1 MENNINLKP
10 FNVRTD
16 LVVESIDASHK
27 PIKTQEKTNKNIK
40 ISTTDITKEEGKVIE
55 KKEGRYITIT
65 FKDITN
71 YEDREEIGKA
81 LEKEIKS
88 LLKYKNIKDDDEG
101 LILGLGNSKST
112 PDALGP
118 KVVSRLVITRHL
130 FKLNALPKEGIRS
143 ISAISPG
150 VMGETGIETADYIE
164 ALTNLINPQFII
176 VIDALAASS
185 LERVNHTIQLTDTG
199 IRPGSGV
206 YNNRKEISTNT
217 LKIPVIAIGVPTV
230 VESSVIVNESINY
243 LLKHISYI
251 KNNTE
256 INKLSPLHFDNYI
269 DKIRNLE
276 LSQSDK
282 EKLMGLVGT
291 LGEIEKRNLIK
302 EVMSAVNY
310 DLIVCPKEVD
320 FLIDKISD
328 VISSSLNNAL
338 HRQITHY

>member
-40 ISTTDITKEEGKVIE
+40 ISTTDITKEEGTVIE
-55 KKEGRYITIT
+55 KKEGRYVTIT

-206 YNNRKEISTNT
+206 YNNRKEISTDT

-230 VESSVIVNESINY
+230 VESSVIVNEAINY

-291 LGEIEKRNLIK
+291 LGEIEKRNIIK

>member
-40 ISTTDITKEEGKVIE
+40 ISTTDITKEEGTVIE

-88 LLKYKNIKDDDEG
+88 LLKYKNIKDNDEG

-206 YNNRKEISTNT
+206 YNNRKEISTDT

>member
-40 ISTTDITKEEGKVIE
+40 ISTTDITKEEGTVIE

-164 ALTNLINPQFII
+164 ALTNLIKPQFII

-185 LERVNHTIQLTDTG
+185 LERINHTIQLTDTG

-206 YNNRKEISTNT
+206 YNNRKEISTDT

-230 VESSVIVNESINY
+230 VESSVIVNEAINY

>member
-130 FKLNALPKEGIRS
+130 FKLNAIPKEGIRS

-185 LERVNHTIQLTDTG
+185 LERVNRTIQLTDTG

-206 YNNRKEISTNT
+206 YNNRKEISTDT

-230 VESSVIVNESINY
+230 VESSVIVNEAINY

-276 LSQSDK
+276 LSRSDK

>member
-1 MENNINLKP
+1 MENNISLKP

-40 ISTTDITKEEGKVIE
+40 ISITDITKEEGKVIE

-88 LLKYKNIKDDDEG
+88 LLKYKNIKDNDEG

-118 KVVSRLVITRHL
+118 KVISRLVITRHL
-130 FKLNALPKEGIRS
+130 FKLNAIPKEGIRS

-164 ALTNLINPQFII
+164 ALTNLIKPQFII

-185 LERVNHTIQLTDTG
+185 LERINHTIQLTDTG

-206 YNNRKEISTNT
+206 YNNRKEISTDT

-230 VESSVIVNESINY
+230 VESSVIVNEAINY

>member
-40 ISTTDITKEEGKVIE
+40 ISTTDITKEEGTVIE
-55 KKEGRYITIT
+55 KKEGRYVTIT

-71 YEDREEIGKA
+71 YEDREEIGTA

-206 YNNRKEISTNT
+206 YNNRKEISTDT

-230 VESSVIVNESINY
+230 VESSVIVNEAINY

>member
-40 ISTTDITKEEGKVIE
+40 ISTTDITKEEGTVIE
-55 KKEGRYITIT
+55 KKEGRYVTIT

-185 LERVNHTIQLTDTG
+185 IERVNHTIQLTDTG

-206 YNNRKEISTNT
+206 YNNRKEISTDT

-230 VESSVIVNESINY
+230 VESSVIVNEAINY

>member
-40 ISTTDITKEEGKVIE
+40 ISTTDITKEEGTVIE

-206 YNNRKEISTNT
+206 YNNRKEISTDT

-230 VESSVIVNESINY
+230 VESSVIVNEAINY

-282 EKLMGLVGT
+282 EKLMGLIGT

-328 VISSSLNNAL
+328 VISSKSLTML
-338 HRQITHY
+338 SIDK

>member
-16 LVVESIDASHK
+16 LVVESIDESHK

-40 ISTTDITKEEGKVIE
+40 ISTTDITKEEGTVIE
-55 KKEGRYITIT
+55 KKEGRYVTIT

-206 YNNRKEISTNT
+206 YNNRKEISTDT

-230 VESSVIVNESINY
+230 VESSVIVNEAINY

>member
-40 ISTTDITKEEGKVIE
+40 ISTTDITKEESKVIE

-88 LLKYKNIKDDDEG
+88 LLKYKNIKDNDEG

-118 KVVSRLVITRHL
+118 KVISRLVITRHL

-206 YNNRKEISTNT
+206 YNNRKEISTDT

-230 VESSVIVNESINY
+230 VESSVIVNEAINY

-291 LGEIEKRNLIK
+291 LSEIEKRNLIK

>member
-40 ISTTDITKEEGKVIE
+40 ISTTDITKEEGTVIE
-55 KKEGRYITIT
+55 KKEGRYVTIT

-206 YNNRKEISTNT
+206 YNNRKEISTDT

-276 LSQSDK
+276 LSRSDK
-282 EKLMGLVGT
+282 ERLMGLVGT

>member
-40 ISTTDITKEEGKVIE
+40 ISTTDITKEEGTVIE
-55 KKEGRYITIT
+55 KKEGRYVTIT

-206 YNNRKEISTNT
+206 YNNRKEISTDT

-230 VESSVIVNESINY
+230 VESSVIVNEAINY

-276 LSQSDK
+276 LSRSDK
-282 EKLMGLVGT
+282 ERLMGLVGT

>member
-1 MENNINLKP
+1 ME
-10 FNVRTD
+10 FFD
-16 LVVESIDASHK
+16 SHSHYND
-27 PIKTQEKTNKNIK
+27 EK
-40 ISTTDITKEEGKVIE
+40 
-55 KKEGRYITIT
+55 
-65 FKDITN
+65 F

-206 YNNRKEISTNT
+206 YNNRKEISTDT

-230 VESSVIVNESINY
+230 VESSVIVNEAINY

>member
-40 ISTTDITKEEGKVIE
+40 ISTTDITKEESKVIE

-185 LERVNHTIQLTDTG
+185 LERVNRTIQLTDTG

-206 YNNRKEISTNT
+206 YNNRKEISTDT

>member
-88 LLKYKNIKDDDEG
+88 LLKYKNIKDNDEG

-118 KVVSRLVITRHL
+118 KVISRLVITRHL
-130 FKLNALPKEGIRS
+130 FKLNAIPKEGIRS

-164 ALTNLINPQFII
+164 ALTNLIKPQFII

-185 LERVNHTIQLTDTG
+185 LERINHTIQLTDTG

-206 YNNRKEISTNT
+206 YNNRKEISTDT

>member
-40 ISTTDITKEEGKVIE
+40 ISTTDITKEEGTVIE
-55 KKEGRYITIT
+55 KKEGRYVTIT

-206 YNNRKEISTNT
+206 YNNRKEISTDT

-230 VESSVIVNESINY
+230 VESSVIVNEAINY

-310 DLIVCPKEVD
+310 DLIVFPKEVD

>member
-55 KKEGRYITIT
+55 KKEGRYVTIT

-206 YNNRKEISTNT
+206 YNNRKEISTDT

>member
-71 YEDREEIGKA
+71 YEDREEIRKA

-206 YNNRKEISTNT
+206 YNNRKEISTDT

-230 VESSVIVNESINY
+230 VESSVIVNEAINY

-276 LSQSDK
+276 LSRSDK
-282 EKLMGLVGT
+282 ERLMGLVGT

>member
-40 ISTTDITKEEGKVIE
+40 ISTTDITKEEGTVIE

-206 YNNRKEISTNT
+206 YNNRKEISTDT

-276 LSQSDK
+276 LSRSDK

>member
-27 PIKTQEKTNKNIK
+27 PIKTQEKINKNIK
-40 ISTTDITKEEGKVIE
+40 ISTTDITKEEGTVIE
-55 KKEGRYITIT
+55 KKEGRYVTIT

-176 VIDALAASS
+176 IIDALAASS

-206 YNNRKEISTNT
+206 YNNRKEISTDT

-230 VESSVIVNESINY
+230 VESSVIVNEAINY

>member
-88 LLKYKNIKDDDEG
+88 LLKYKNIKDNDEG

-130 FKLNALPKEGIRS
+130 FKLNAIPKEGIRS

-206 YNNRKEISTNT
+206 YNNRKEISTDT

-282 EKLMGLVGT
+282 KKLMGLVGT

>member
-27 PIKTQEKTNKNIK
+27 PIKIQEKTNKNIK

-206 YNNRKEISTNT
+206 YNNRKEISTDT

>member
-206 YNNRKEISTNT
+206 YNNRKEISTDT

-230 VESSVIVNESINY
+230 VESSVIVNEAINY

-276 LSQSDK
+276 LSPSDK

>member
-40 ISTTDITKEEGKVIE
+40 ISTTDITKEESKVIE

-88 LLKYKNIKDDDEG
+88 LLKYKNIKDNDEG

-206 YNNRKEISTNT
+206 YNNRKEISTDT

>member
-27 PIKTQEKTNKNIK
+27 PIKNQEKTNKNIK

-206 YNNRKEISTNT
+206 YNNRKEISTDT

-230 VESSVIVNESINY
+230 VESSVIVNEAINY

>member
-55 KKEGRYITIT
+55 KKAGRYITIT

-206 YNNRKEISTNT
+206 YNNRKEISTDT

-230 VESSVIVNESINY
+230 VESSVIVNEAINY

>member
-88 LLKYKNIKDDDEG
+88 LLKYKNIKDNDEG

-118 KVVSRLVITRHL
+118 KVISRLVITRHL
-130 FKLNALPKEGIRS
+130 FKLNAIPKEGIRS

-164 ALTNLINPQFII
+164 ALTNLIKPQFII

-185 LERVNHTIQLTDTG
+185 LERINHTIQLTDTG

-206 YNNRKEISTNT
+206 YNNRKEISTDT

-230 VESSVIVNESINY
+230 VESSVIVNEAINY

>member
-40 ISTTDITKEEGKVIE
+40 ISITDITKEEGKVIE

-88 LLKYKNIKDDDEG
+88 LLKYKNIKDNDEG

-118 KVVSRLVITRHL
+118 KVISRLVITRHL
-130 FKLNALPKEGIRS
+130 FKLNAIPKEGIRS

-164 ALTNLINPQFII
+164 ALTNLIKPQFII

-185 LERVNHTIQLTDTG
+185 LERINHTIQLTDTG

-206 YNNRKEISTNT
+206 YNNRKEISTDT

-230 VESSVIVNESINY
+230 VESSVIVNEAINY

-276 LSQSDK
+276 LSRSDK

>member
-40 ISTTDITKEEGKVIE
+40 ISTTDITKEEGTVIE

-185 LERVNHTIQLTDTG
+185 LERINHTIQLTDTG

-206 YNNRKEISTNT
+206 YNNRKEISTDT

-230 VESSVIVNESINY
+230 VESSVIVNEAINY

>member
-164 ALTNLINPQFII
+164 ALTNLI
-176 VIDALAASS
+176 DALAASS
-185 LERVNHTIQLTDTG
+185 LERVNRTIQLTDTG

-206 YNNRKEISTNT
+206 YNNRKEISTDT

-276 LSQSDK
+276 LSRSDK

>member
-27 PIKTQEKTNKNIK
+27 SIKTQEKTNKNIK

-185 LERVNHTIQLTDTG
+185 LERVNRTIQLTDTG

-206 YNNRKEISTNT
+206 YNNRKEISTDT

-230 VESSVIVNESINY
+230 VESSVIVNEAINY

>member
-164 ALTNLINPQFII
+164 ALTNLIKPQFII

-185 LERVNHTIQLTDTG
+185 LERINHTIQLTDTG

-206 YNNRKEISTNT
+206 YNNRKEISTDT

-276 LSQSDK
+276 LSPSDK

>member
-27 PIKTQEKTNKNIK
+27 PIKTQEKNNKNIK

-88 LLKYKNIKDDDEG
+88 LLKYKNIKDNDEG

-118 KVVSRLVITRHL
+118 KVISRLVITRHL
-130 FKLNALPKEGIRS
+130 FKLNAIPKEGIRS

-164 ALTNLINPQFII
+164 ALTNLIKPQFII

-185 LERVNHTIQLTDTG
+185 LERINHTIQLTDTG

-206 YNNRKEISTNT
+206 YNNRKEISTDT

-230 VESSVIVNESINY
+230 VESSVIVNEAINY